1 MATSPTEKQLE
12 DGVEIEVSKDQATK
26 HANTHDKAI
35 DRAKAATAKEH
46 RMGLLE
52 GIRTYPKAIGW
63 SMLISLCI
71 AMEAF
76 DLCLLNTF
84 CEFQANPEDMGTLA
98 DEEHVDGLPQFQ
110 EFYGKLHDDGTY
122 VHPA

>member
-1 MATSPTEKQLE
+1 MSRDQKDELDARP
-12 DGVEIEVSKDQATK
+12 EIEVTK
-26 HANTHDKAI
+26 GERIESENVHKTTIH
-35 DRAKAATAKEH
+35 RAKAATEKEH
-46 RMGLLE
+46 RMTLWT

-84 CEFQANPEDMGTLA
+84 CMN
-98 DEEHVDGLPQFQ
+98 
-110 EFYGKLHDDGTY
+110 
-122 VHPA
+122 